1 MTAHVLVESPGLF
14 TTLQDLGRLGQQN
27 LGIPVSGALDP
38 VALRIAN
45 ALVGNPEPIAA
56 LEIRGAGP
64 VMRVEADSVRI
75 ALAGTTAVLEVLGEA
90 ARVVPG
96 WHSVRLVRGDV
107 FRVGPLRDTAT
118 CTCAVEGG
126 FAVPALFDSQST
138 YVRGRLGGFDG
149 RALRSGDK
157 LPLALLGVP
166 ERGELRLDG
175 RPPYGAGNAVRVVL
189 GPQEGHF
196 TGAGIATFLESGFT
210 ISNQADRMGL
220 RLDGPVLEHAAGHDI
235 VSDGIATGA
244 IQVPGTG
251 LPIILLAD
259 HQTTGGYP
267 KIATVA
273 SVDLPRLGRM
283 RPGETLRFQAVTVEE
298 AEAARRVQ
306 ENEILRLIDG
316 FAPVREDPRLDS
328 ATLLATNLISGV
340 VSSHE

>member
-1 MTAHVLVESPGLF
+1 MTGHLLVESPGLF
-14 TTLQDLGRLGQQN
+14 TTLQDLGRFGQQN
-27 LGIPVSGALDP
+27 LGVPVSGALDA

-45 ALVGNPEPIAA
+45 ALAGNPEPIGA

-75 ALAGTTAVLEVLGEA
+75 ALGGTTAVLEVLGEST
-90 ARVVPG
+90 RVVPG

-138 YVRGRLGGFDG
+138 YVRGRLGGFGG
-149 RALRSGDK
+149 RALRAGDK
-157 LPLALLGVP
+157 LPLTLPVAP

-175 RPPYGAGNAVRVVL
+175 RPPYGAGDAVRVVL
-189 GPQEGHF
+189 GPQERHF
-196 TGAGIATFLESGFT
+196 TEAGIATYLDSTFT

-220 RLDGPVLEHAAGHDI
+220 RLDGPALEHAAGHDI
-235 VSDGIATGA
+235 VSDGIATGS

-267 KIATVA
+267 KIATVT
-273 SVDLPRLGRM
+273 SVELPRLGRM

-298 AEAARRVQ
+298 AEAARRAQ
-306 ENEILRLIDG
+306 EKEILRLIDG
-316 FAPVREDPRLDS
+316 FASVREDPQLDS
-328 ATLLATNLISGV
+328 ATLLAANLISGV
-340 VSSHE
+340 VSSDE

>member
-1 MTAHVLVESPGLF
+1 VTDHLLVQSPGLL
-14 TTLQDLGRLGQQN
+14 TTLQDLGRFGQQN
-27 LGIPVSGALDP
+27 VGIPVSGALDP

-56 LEIRGAGP
+56 LEIRGTGP
-64 VMRVEADSVRI
+64 VIRVEADSVRI

-90 ARVVPG
+90 PRMVPG
-96 WHSVRLVRGDV
+96 WRSVRLVRGNV
-107 FRVGPLRDTAT
+107 FRVGSLRDTAT
-118 CTCAVEGG
+118 CYCAVEGG

-149 RALRSGDK
+149 RALRAGDK
-157 LPLALLGVP
+157 LPLALPVAP
-166 ERGELRLDG
+166 ERGEMRLDG
-175 RPPYGAGNAVRVVL
+175 RPPYGAGDGVRVVL
-189 GPQEGHF
+189 GPQERHF
-196 TGAGIATFLESGFT
+196 TEAGIATFLNSSFT

-235 VSDGIATGA
+235 VSDGIATGS

-283 RPGETLRFQAVTVEE
+283 RPGETLRFQAVTVDE
-298 AEAARRVQ
+298 AEAARRAQ

-316 FAPVREDPRLDS
+316 FAQVREDPRLDS
-328 ATLLATNLISGV
+328 ATLLAANLISGV

>member
-1 MTAHVLVESPGLF
+1 MTGHLLVDSPGLF
-14 TTLQDLGRLGQQN
+14 TTLQDLGRFGQQN
-27 LGIPVSGALDP
+27 LGVPVSGALDAI
-38 VALRIAN
+38 ALRIAN
-45 ALVGNPEPIAA
+45 ALVGNREALA
-56 LEIRGAGP
+56 GLEIRGAGP
-64 VMRVEADSVRI
+64 TMRVETDSVRI
-75 ALAGTTAVLEVLGEA
+75 ALAGTTAALEILGEA

-96 WHSVRLVRGDV
+96 WHSVRLARGDV
-107 FRVGPLRDTAT
+107 FRIGPLRDTAT
-118 CTCAVEGG
+118 CYCAVEGG

-149 RALRSGDK
+149 RALRAGDR
-157 LPLALLGVP
+157 LPLGQP
-166 ERGELRLDG
+166 EAPDRSEVRLNG
-175 RPPYGAGNAVRVVL
+175 SPPYGTGDAVRVVL
-189 GPQEGHF
+189 GPQQGHF
-196 TGAGIATFLESGFT
+196 TEAGIKTFLESSFI

-235 VSDGIATGA
+235 VSDGIATGS

-298 AEAARRVQ
+298 AEAARRAQ

-316 FAPVREDPRLDS
+316 FAPVREDLRLDS
-328 ATLLATNLISGV
+328 ETLLSANLISGV
-340 VSSHE
+340 VSSDE

>member
-1 MTAHVLVESPGLF
+1 VTAHVLVESPGLF
-14 TTLQDLGRLGQQN
+14 TTLQDLGRFGRQN
-27 LGIPVSGALDP
+27 LGIPVSGALDT

-45 ALVGNPEPIAA
+45 ALAGNPEPLAA

-64 VMRVEADSVRI
+64 VMRVEADSMRI
-75 ALAGTTAVLEVLGEA
+75 ALAGTTAVLEILGEA
-90 ARVVPG
+90 RRVVPG

-118 CTCAVEGG
+118 CYCAVEGG
-126 FAVPALFDSQST
+126 FAVPGLFDSQST

-149 RALRSGDK
+149 RALRAGDK
-157 LPLALLGVP
+157 LPLALPKAP

-175 RPPYGAGNAVRVVL
+175 RPPYGAGDTVRVVL
-189 GPQEGHF
+189 GPQERHF
-196 TGAGIATFLESGFT
+196 TEAGIAAFLESSFT

-220 RLDGPVLEHAAGHDI
+220 RLHGPTLEHAAGHDI
-235 VSDGIATGA
+235 VSDGIATGS

-273 SVDLPRLGRM
+273 SVDLPQLGRM

-298 AEAARRVQ
+298 AEAARRAQ
-306 ENEILRLIDG
+306 ENEILRLIDAL
-316 FAPVREDPRLDS
+316 APVRADARLDS
-328 ATLLATNLISGV
+328 ETLLAANLISGV
-340 VSSHE
+340 VSSDE